1 MKTILLSSIL
11 LCSVLLS
18 KAQTTQNRD
27 IKPFKQIEISGT
39 ASVIYIQSDTL
50 SLKIEAHEN
59 EFANIIT
66 IQEGDALII
75 KTSGK
80 FKDCYKII
88 VGNNQLKSI
97 LSTGSSKLTSDNT
110 INADSLAINISGAST
125 INLKIKANNL
135 NIIESGASL
144 VTLEGTTKELST
156 VISGASTLKSYKLT
170 SDNAIVSAS
179 GASIVKV
186 FVVNK
191 ISANATG
198 SSTIKFKGDPKD
210 VSAEASISSTVAK
223 VLDNDNAKKSDSK
236 NDSTSISFGKKK
248 LVIIDKES
256 DSDDD
261 EKTKK
266 VDDDDFHHW
275 GGFGLGVNGWLSNG
289 NTSLPKNQ
297 NYMALNYGKSLNFQ
311 LNFEKD
317 IHLYK
322 NYINLVTGL
331 GFEWSQ
337 YQFDNKTRLNPDTN
351 YTFGVIDT
359 TNTFSYKKNKL
370 KTTFI
375 NVPLLVEFNTNK
387 NPDKAFHIALGVI
400 GGYKLGSR
408 TRQVLEQNGNTI
420 RFIRKD
426 DYNINPFRLSAHAS
440 IGYKNFT
447 MFGTYALNELFVNGK
462 GPQLQAFTI
471 GLKIISF

>member
-11 LCSVLLS
+11 VCSVLLS
-18 KAQTTQNRD
+18 KAQTTQNREV
-27 IKPFKQIEISGT
+27 KPFKQIEISGT
-39 ASVIYIQSDTL
+39 ASVIYKQSDTL
-50 SLKIEAHEN
+50 ALIIEADEN
-59 EFANIIT
+59 ELANIIT
-66 IQEGDALII
+66 SQEGDALII
-75 KTSGK
+75 KTNGS
-80 FKDCYKII
+80 FKNPYKIY
-88 VGNNQLKSI
+88 VNNNQLTSI
-97 LSTGSSKLTSDNT
+97 LSTGSSKFTSGNI
-110 INADSLAINISGAST
+110 INADSLEINISGAST
-125 INLKIKANNL
+125 INLKL
-135 NIIESGASL
+135 NAGNINITESGASV
-144 VTLEGTTKELST
+144 VTLEGTAKALNT
-156 VISGASTLKSYKLT
+156 VISGASTLKSYKLNT
-170 SDNAIVSAS
+170 SKAVITAS
-179 GASIVKV
+179 GASLAKV
-186 FVVNK
+186 FVTDK
-191 ISANATG
+191 ITANATG
-198 SSTIKFKGDPKD
+198 ASTIKFKGDPKD

-223 VLDNDNAKKSDSK
+223 VIDDESAKKSNSK
-236 NDSTSISFGKKK
+236 NDSTSFSFGKKK

-261 EKTKK
+261 EKTEN

-275 GGFGLGVNGWLSNG
+275 GGFAMGVNGWLSNG

-297 NYMALNYGKSLNFQ
+297 NYMALDYGKSLNFQ

-359 TNTFSYKKNKL
+359 TNTFSYKKNRL
-370 KTTFI
+370 KTTYV
-375 NVPLLVEFNTNK
+375 NVPLLVEFNTSK
-387 NPDKAFHIALGVI
+387 NANKAFHIAMGVI

-447 MFGTYALNELFVNGK
+447 VFGTYVLNELFVNGK
-462 GPQLQAFTI
+462 GPQLHPFTI